1 MKWKVE
7 YSKEAKKFIDEQNIW
22 SEVRSG
28 IRKFSQGMKGENV
41 NIDLK
46 KLVGNWKGYYRIRI
60 GKIRVIFDISK
71 ESREIFVEKVDEKFP
86 LTLYKGDR
94 EENSQL

>member
-7 YSKEAKKFIDEQNIW
+7 YSKEAKKFINDQNIW

-28 IRKFSQGMKGENV
+28 MRKFLQKMKGKNV

-46 KLVGNWKGYYRIRI
+46 KLVGKWKGYYRIRI
-60 GKIRVIFDISK
+60 GKIRVIFDVSK
-71 ESREIFVEKVDEKFP
+71 ESREIFVEKVDYRGRV
-86 LTLYKGDR
+86 YK
-94 EENSQL
+94 

>member
-22 SEVRSG
+22 REVRSG
-28 IRKFSQGMKGENV
+28 ISKFLQRMKGKDV

-60 GKIRVIFDISK
+60 GKIRVIFDVSK
-71 ESREIFVEKVDEKFP
+71 ENRAISSELSANF
-86 LTLYKGDR
+86 L
-94 EENSQL
+94 